1 MEKVVIVHVIPV
13 LRDNYAYVC
22 ERNGECWVVDP
33 GAASPIQ
40 DWLSKRELLLKGF
53 LITHHHHDHTGGLDD
68 LMESG
73 HQVYGDFQVELA
85 TDLIEDG
92 SIVPMFA
99 GIEAKC
105 LHIPGHTLGAMAI
118 LVEGNV
124 FTGDVLFGGGI
135 GRIFEGTAEQML
147 ESLDR
152 LSQLPDQTQVYF
164 GHEYTKSNLEF
175 ALQVEPSHQALL
187 DRCQALGQ
195 LSCSTPSTIAIE
207 KETNPFLRVREP
219 RVIDAV
225 SNWSGKRVE
234 SAVDCLRLLREWKN
248 KFDETGK

>member
-1 MEKVVIVHVIPV
+1 MIVHVIPI

-22 ERNGECWVVDP
+22 EYEGACWVIDP
-33 GAASPIQ
+33 GAALPIRE
-40 DWLSKRELLLKGF
+40 WLSKHELLLKGF
-53 LITHHHHDHTGGLDD
+53 LITHHHHDHTGGLSD
-68 LMESG
+68 LVELG
-73 HQVYGDFQVELA
+73 HRVYGDSQVELA

-92 SIVPMFA
+92 SIIPMFT

-135 GRIFEGTAEQML
+135 GRIFEGTPEQML
-147 ESLDR
+147 ESLDQ

-164 GHEYTKSNLEF
+164 GHEYTKRNLEF

-187 DRCQALGQ
+187 DRYQALGQ
-195 LSCSTPSTIAIE
+195 LLYSTPSTIAIE
-207 KETNPFLRVREP
+207 KETNPFVRVRESA
-219 RVIDAV
+219 VMSAV
-225 SNWSGKRVE
+225 SNWSGEQVT